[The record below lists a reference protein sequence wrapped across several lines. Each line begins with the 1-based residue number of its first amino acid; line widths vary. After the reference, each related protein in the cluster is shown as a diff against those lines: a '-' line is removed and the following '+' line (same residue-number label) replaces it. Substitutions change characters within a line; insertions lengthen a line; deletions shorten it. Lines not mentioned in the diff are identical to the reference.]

1 MGNLIKMNKSKI
13 WLIVGIVLVILS
25 LLATFFIT
33 KQVYYDKGVEDQFV
47 TMINGIVGIALECQP
62 INIQLD
68 QDRTIQLVNIACY
81 QS

>member
-1 MGNLIKMNKSKI
+1 MKKKI
-13 WLIVGIVLVILS
+13 WLILGIVLVVLL

-33 KQVYYDKGVEDQFV
+33 KQAYYVKGTKDQFV
-47 TMINGIVGIALECQP
+47 AVMGVLVQQAMDCQP

-68 QDRTIQLVNIACY
+68 QDRAIQLVNIACY

>member
-1 MGNLIKMNKSKI
+1 MNKSKI

-68 QDRTIQLVNIACY
+68 QDRAIQLVNIACY